1 MFDFFLS
8 PITLYPW
15 FIIGIAIF
23 YTLIN
28 IRFQQHFLL
37 RWIQIIPTLLHEF
50 GHALFCQL
58 TGGKVEDIVIVTSR
72 YERQTTGRTGYA
84 VTRTSRAFNQFM
96 TIIGGYLFPP
106 MMLLTGILSLQY
118 RQPIVFWL
126 TLITVFS
133 YYLMK
138 TSRKW
143 LPLAVL
149 IIVGTFMYFMMINP
163 QYQHTVLNDII
174 YQLILAVLL
183 ADTILTSFTI
193 SALYFRDRNQTW
205 DGALLSQVTR
215 LPVFIYYLL
224 FLSAHLASFY
234 TAMQLLI

>member
-1 MFDFFLS
+1 MFDFLLS

-37 RWIQIIPTLLHEF
+37 RWIHIIPTLLHEF

-58 TGGKVEDIVIVTSR
+58 TGGKVEDIIIVTSR
-72 YERQTTGRTGYA
+72 YERKTTGRAGYA
-84 VTRTSRAFNQFM
+84 VTRTKHAFNQFM
-96 TIIGGYLFPP
+96 TMIGGYLFPP

-118 RQPIVFWL
+118 HQPVIFWL
-126 TLITVFS
+126 TLIMIFT
-133 YYLMK
+133 YYFIK

-143 LPLAVL
+143 LPLIVL
-149 IIVGTFMYFMMINP
+149 IVLGTFMYFMMANP
-163 QYQHTVLNDII
+163 QYQYTLLNDII

-193 SALYFRDRNQTW
+193 SALYFHDRNQTW
-205 DGALLSQVTR
+205 DGALLGQMTR

-224 FLSAHLASFY
+224 FLSAHLAALY
-234 TAMQLLI
+234 AAVQLLI